1 MRALSL
7 SFHRTHLQPL
17 GSPSGLAQRL
27 DHARHAELNDHT
39 AWGDN
44 GKPFTAVVLVP

>member
-7 SFHRTHLQPL
+7 FFHRTHLRPL

-27 DHARHAELNDHT
+27 DRARHAELNDHA
-39 AWGDN
+39 AWDYN
-44 GKPFTAVVLVP
+44 GKPITAVVLVP